1 MTDAGRGEC
10 IARSPTHS
18 HRVRCSGP
26 IDPPIQRVY
35 VSAVD
40 GSTHGSD
47 AGRELSESRA
57 SAAHG
62 PEPESRTPAT
72 PAPVAPP
79 RTGVSRSLWQRMI
92 ATRWS
97 RLAWA
102 SAALVVVVGAI
113 TVTAVL
119 VTAPRPDAT
128 MHLTAAEPDDLV
140 QGLAA
145 ASEVQV
151 DGSTLQGYGSF
162 LGLEI
167 WSGTDRFGSQCLMS
181 VNRANDTLSDLRC
194 APAPA
199 ELFMDIASI
208 GDDYDGLLGEGL
220 IRFVY
225 RGDTVDAYIHLM
237 PGTD

>member
-1 MTDAGRGEC
+1 M
-10 IARSPTHS
+10 
-18 HRVRCSGP
+18 
-26 IDPPIQRVY
+26 QRVY

-40 GSTHGSD
+40 GSTHRSEAD
-47 AGRELSESRA
+47 REWSESRA

-72 PAPVAPP
+72 PAPAAP
-79 RTGVSRSLWQRMI
+79 RGGASRSLWQRMI

-97 RLAWA
+97 RLVWA

-119 VTAPRPDAT
+119 VTAPRPDVT
-128 MHLTAAEPDDLV
+128 MHPTAAEPDDLV
-140 QGLAA
+140 QGLVA
-145 ASEVQV
+145 ASEVRIEV
-151 DGSTLQGYGSF
+151 STLHGYGSF

-167 WSGTDRFGSQCLMS
+167 WSGADRFGSPCLVS

-199 ELFMDIASI
+199 ELFMDIASN
-208 GDDYDGLLGEGL
+208 GDDYDGLPGEGL
-220 IRFVY
+220 IRFIY
-225 RGDTVDAYIHLM
+225 RGDAVDAYIHLM

>member
-1 MTDAGRGEC
+1 M
-10 IARSPTHS
+10 
-18 HRVRCSGP
+18 
-26 IDPPIQRVY
+26 DPLIQRVY

-72 PAPVAPP
+72 PAPAAP
-79 RTGVSRSLWQRMI
+79 RRGVSRSLWQSMM
-92 ATRWS
+92 ATRGR

-102 SAALVVVVGAI
+102 STALVVVVGAM

-119 VTAPRPDAT
+119 ITAPRPDAT
-128 MHLTAAEPDDLV
+128 MHPTTAEPDDLV

-145 ASEVQV
+145 ASEVHV
-151 DGSTLQGYGSF
+151 DVSTLHGYGSF

-167 WSGTDRFGSQCLMS
+167 WSGTDRFGSPCLMS

-208 GDDYDGLLGEGL
+208 GDDYDGLPGEGL

-225 RGDTVDAYIHLM
+225 RVDTVDAYIHLM
-237 PGTD
+237 PGAD